1 MAETTLT
8 VVARIKA
15 KPGQEARV
23 RQELTKLLAPTR
35 AEQGCLNFDMHVST
49 ENPGEFLFY
58 ENWTTEELWRAH
70 INAPHIQA
78 WLKLSEGLCAEPV
91 AISLWKPVG

>member
-1 MAETTLT
+1 MTDKKLT

-23 RQELTKLLAPTR
+23 RNELALLLGPTR
-35 AEQGCLNFDMHVST
+35 AEKGCLNFDMHVSN

-70 INAPHIQA
+70 INAPHIQN
-78 WLKLSEGLCAEPV
+78 WLKVSDALCAEPV
-91 AISLWKPVG
+91 AISLWHHLG

>member
-1 MAETTLT
+1 MTDKKLT

-23 RQELTKLLAPTR
+23 RNELALLLGPTR
-35 AEQGCLNFDMHVST
+35 AERGCLNYDMHVST

-58 ENWTTEELWRAH
+58 ENWSTEPAFRAH
-70 INAPHIQA
+70 INAAHIQN
-78 WLKLSEGLCAEPV
+78 WLKLSDALCAEPV
-91 AISLWKPVG
+91 AISLWHHLG

>member
-1 MAETTLT
+1 MADTTLT

-70 INAPHIQA
+70 INAPHIQS
-78 WLKLSEGLCAEPV
+78 WLKLSEGLYAEPV
-91 AISLWKPVG
+91 AINLWKPVP

>member
-1 MAETTLT
+1 MDTTLT

-23 RQELTKLLAPTR
+23 REELRKLLAPTR

-70 INAPHIQA
+70 INAPHIQS
-78 WLKLSEGLCAEPV
+78 WLKLSEALCSEPV
-91 AISLWKPVG
+91 AISLWKPVA

>member
-23 RQELTKLLAPTR
+23 REELHKLLAPTR

-70 INAPHIQA
+70 INAP
-78 WLKLSEGLCAEPV
+78 
-91 AISLWKPVG
+91 

>member
-15 KPGQEARV
+15 KAGMEARV
-23 RQELTKLLAPTR
+23 HEELHKLLAPTR
-35 AEQGCLNFDMHVST
+35 QEAGCLNFDMHVAT
-49 ENPGEFLFY
+49 ESPGDFLFY

-78 WLKLSEGLCAEPV
+78 WLKLSDQLCADPV
-91 AISLWKPVG
+91 AISLWKPVA

>member
-1 MAETTLT
+1 MTQTLT

-23 RQELTKLLAPTR
+23 REELRKLLAPTR
-35 AEQGCLNFDMHVST
+35 AEQGCLNYDMHVST

-70 INAPHIQA
+70 INAPHIQS
-78 WLKLSEGLCAEPV
+78 WLKLSDALCAEPV